1 MRFTSMF
8 VAALPFIGS
17 VFAAPLAENALT
29 PVTSDLTKKDVD
41 VLSVITELQT
51 RVSAAGSIGPHSVE
65 AEVTACLNVVIDAFN
80 WCGNELGIDL
90 SAGVSAGVFLFSRD
104 IVIARDTDK
113 KQVAEALSNVIQT
126 VNVNIVQP
134 IPPYIAHK
142 TTVSKLLCQIDDSLT
157 LILKGVDTLVVGVLK
172 LVNSLL
178 KDVGLIL
185 KSLLG
190 GLLSIL

>member
-8 VAALPFIGS
+8 IAALPFIGS
-17 VFAAPLAENALT
+17 VFAAPLVERALT
-29 PVTSDLTKKDVD
+29 PITSDLTKKDVD
-41 VLSVITELQT
+41 ILSVITELQT

-65 AEVTACLNVVIDAFN
+65 ADVTACLNVVIDAFN

-90 SAGVSAGVFLFSRD
+90 SVGVHAGVSLFGRD
-104 IVIARDTDK
+104 AVIARDTDK
-113 KQVAEALSNVIQT
+113 QQVAKALSNVIQT

-134 IPPYIAHK
+134 IPAHIAHK
-142 TTVSKLLCQIDDSLT
+142 ACVSKLLSQIDVSVT
-157 LILKGVDTLVVGVLK
+157 LILKGVDSLVAGVLI

-178 KDVGLIL
+178 KDVGIIL
-185 KSLLG
+185 TSLLG

>member
-1 MRFTSMF
+1 MF

-17 VFAAPLAENALT
+17 VFAAPLVESALT

-51 RVSAAGSIGPHSVE
+51 RVNAAGSIGPNSVE
-65 AEVTACLNVVIDAFN
+65 AEVTACLNIVIDAFN

-90 SAGVSAGVFLFSRD
+90 SVGVSAGVSLFSRD
-104 IVIARDTDK
+104 VVIARDTDK
-113 KQVAEALSNVIQT
+113 EQVAQALSNVIQT
-126 VNVNIVQP
+126 VNVNIIQP

-142 TTVSKLLCQIDDSLT
+142 TTVSKLLYQIDDSLT
-157 LILKGVDTLVVGVLK
+157 LILKGVDSLVAGVLK

-185 KSLLG
+185 KSLLVY
-190 GLLSIL
+190 LDS

>member
-17 VFAAPLAENALT
+17 VFAAPLVEKVLT
-29 PVTSDLTKKDVD
+29 PTTSDLTKKDVD

-65 AEVTACLNVVIDAFN
+65 ADVTACLNVVIDAFN

-90 SAGVSAGVFLFSRD
+90 SRFPSGAAF
-104 IVIARDTDK
+104 TDK
-113 KQVAEALSNVIQT
+113 WRSRGADKQQVAEALSNVIQT
-126 VNVNIVQP
+126 VNMNIVQP
-134 IPPYIAHK
+134 IPAYIAHK
-142 TTVSKLLCQIDDSLT
+142 PSCSKLLSQIDVSLT
-157 LILKGVDTLVVGVLK
+157 LILKGVDSLVVGVLI

-178 KDVGLIL
+178 KDVGIIL
-185 KSLLG
+185 TSLLG